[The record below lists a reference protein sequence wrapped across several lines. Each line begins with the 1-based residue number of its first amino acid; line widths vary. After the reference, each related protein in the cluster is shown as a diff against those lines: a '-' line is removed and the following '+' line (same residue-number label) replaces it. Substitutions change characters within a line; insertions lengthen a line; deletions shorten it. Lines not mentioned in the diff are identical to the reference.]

1 MFDEEHEVTESWDE
15 VVASLTAAYGLTVWG
30 TRLGYGSFLTL
41 ELGEP
46 VPPGSERGRYHLWI
60 YLAVWRIE
68 DGSTMIAASE
78 DDRDELAGK
87 VTVLDGRRLASISVE
102 HPSLST
108 RFEFEGG
115 LVLVTF
121 SVSSSEG
128 EHWMLFRPDGTVL
141 TMGPGSTWSV
151 EAADAPSAS

>member
-1 MFDEEHEVTESWDE
+1 MTESWDE
-15 VVASLTAAYGLTVWG
+15 VVASLTAAYGLTAWG
-30 TRLGYGSFLTL
+30 TKLGQGSFLTL

-46 VPPGSERGRYHLWI
+46 VTPGGERGRYHLWI
-60 YLAVWRIE
+60 YLAAWRIE
-68 DGSTMIAASE
+68 DETDVLAGSE
-78 DDRDELAGK
+78 DDHDGLAGK

-115 LVLVTF
+115 LVLITF
-121 SVSSSEG
+121 SVYSTDG

-141 TMGPGSTWSV
+141 TMGPGSSWSV
-151 EAADAPSAS
+151 GPNEHPNRP

>member
-1 MFDEEHEVTESWDE
+1 MTESWDE
-15 VVASLTAAYGLTVWG
+15 VVASLTAAYGLEAWG
-30 TRLGYGSFLTL
+30 TKLGHGSFLTV
-41 ELGEP
+41 ELGDP
-46 VPPGSERGRYHLWI
+46 TASSNGHGRYHLWI

-68 DGSTMIAASE
+68 DGSPVLAGSE

-87 VTVLDGRRLASISVE
+87 VTVLDGRKLTSIAVE

-115 LVLVTF
+115 LVLITF
-121 SVSSSEG
+121 SVSSHED

-151 EAADAPSAS
+151 EASDHPNAP